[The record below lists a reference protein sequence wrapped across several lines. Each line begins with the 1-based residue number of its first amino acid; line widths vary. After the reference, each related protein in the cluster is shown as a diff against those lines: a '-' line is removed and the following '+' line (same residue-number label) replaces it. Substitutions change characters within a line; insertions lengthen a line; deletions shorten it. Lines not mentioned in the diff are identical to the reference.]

1 MGCAGCYLFAAG
13 VCIFHYGLL
22 RKLQA
27 IATHLKV
34 VLTGPSLL
42 VLVVCDVVWRTHFSD
57 LDGTFTIGALASVL
71 RTFCFVA
78 VAMVVVVVLDGP
90 PEVPRWMC
98 LALVLGVANTASTL
112 VSWDRLV
119 VARVWNVEVVLK
131 DFYLSTYS
139 QLLLVF
145 LSITTLLSC
154 SLRRHHQPQSQC
166 CHACAACEGHDA
178 PNQLVDTDTG
188 VGAEDPGEGSVSTST
203 PESLLP
209 SR

>member
-1 MGCAGCYLFAAG
+1 M
-13 VCIFHYGLL
+13 L

-145 LSITTLLSC
+145 LSITTLLVAGLTLYYVGTFWLYLQSHHRMRNV
-154 SLRRHHQPQSQC
+154 SLVGVLYAYTRRLTI
-166 CHACAACEGHDA
+166 A
-178 PNQLVDTDTG
+178 LVCVT
-188 VGAEDPGEGSVSTST
+188 SVAKKIQATMRMVMAMAMCGFMSG
-203 PESLLP
+203 
-209 SR
+209 